1 VSHPTIS
8 AHRFDATEHQPPS
21 LMIWINDAE
30 TAAVEVDG
38 VEVRLSGDSTSRI
51 GQIHLP
57 PDADQARIRAT
68 LDGMTSE
75 ATLTWPDPAPPPPLP
90 PRRRPRLRV
99 AS

>member
-1 VSHPTIS
+1 MSHPTIS
-8 AHRFDATEHQPPS
+8 AYRFDTEHQPP
-21 LMIWINDAE
+21 LLLIWINDAE

-38 VEVRLSGDSTSRI
+38 VEVRLAGDRSARVGEVYLS
-51 GQIHLP
+51 

-68 LDGMTSE
+68 IDGMISS
-75 ATLTWPDPAPPPPLP
+75 AVLTWPPDPPPPPSLP